1 MSRLADDLRG
11 RAGRVVIPALA
22 LVTAFLI
29 GAVLLVLTD
38 FDHLQKLGTD
48 PLGAVGGA
56 IDLVIRGYGAMLTG
70 SIGDLSRLVTAIGT
84 GAERDIARAIRP
96 ATEALL
102 ATTPVIFLTL
112 GVGLALHA
120 RLFNFGGVG
129 QFAMGSFGAY
139 LGASLLVGVLPPPV
153 VLVAAIVIG
162 TLFGAAYGF
171 LPGLLKAKTG
181 AHEVITTLMLNTL
194 TGFFQYL
201 ILAGLAGVIP
211 RTAAPPAI
219 PSVPRIFDLVT
230 VRLDWSFVVAL
241 LMAPLVSFLLY
252 RTRLGFELRATGHSP
267 TAARSAGMRPDRAVI
282 LTMSMSGGLIGLG
295 GAFLALGP
303 GGGPGG
309 PNMGFVALALALI
322 AGLRP
327 SGIVAVCLL
336 FGALNN
342 GAKSMVIDTG
352 TPLDL
357 LDVIIAMTLMLVAAP
372 SLVRS
377 IWRLKPDPTAPPRV
391 VSET

>member
-1 MSRLADDLRG
+1 VSRLREALG
-11 RAGRVVIPALA
+11 RAVVPVLA
-22 LVTAFLI
+22 LVTAFFV
-29 GAVLLVLTD
+29 GAVLLILTD
-38 FDHLQKLGTD
+38 FDHLALLGTD
-48 PLGAVGGA
+48 PLGAIGGA

-70 SIGDLSRLVTAIGT
+70 SIGDLSRLATAIGS

-120 RLFNFGGVG
+120 RLFNFGAVG
-129 QFAMGSFGAY
+129 QFAMGSFGTY
-139 LGASLLVGVLPPPV
+139 LGAGLLVGVLPPPAL
-153 VLVAAIVIG
+153 LVAAIVIG

-171 LPGLLKAKTG
+171 VPGLLKARTG

-194 TGFFQYL
+194 TGFFQFL
-201 ILAGLAGVIP
+201 IFAALSGLIP
-211 RTAAPPAI
+211 RTAAPPAV
-219 PSVPRIFDLVT
+219 PSMPRIFDLVT
-230 VRLDWSFVVAL
+230 VRLDWSFAVAL
-241 LMAPLVSFLLY
+241 LMAPVVSFLLY

-267 TAARSAGMRPDRAVI
+267 TAARSAGMRPERAVI
-282 LTMSMSGGLIGLG
+282 LTMSMSGGLIGMG

-309 PNMGFVALALALI
+309 PNAGFVALALALI

-327 SGIVAVCLL
+327 GAIVAVCIL

-342 GAKSMVIDTG
+342 GAKTMVIETG

-357 LDVIIAMTLMLVAAP
+357 LDVIIAISLMLVAAP

-377 IWRLKPDPTAPPRV
+377 IWRLKPPSNVAAGQRV